1 MLEQELKN
9 IWKNSSK
16 SAQISIETDLLVQE
30 FDTKMITIQ
39 KNIRKRDVREI
50 SASVFGILLFS
61 FLAYEIPFP
70 ITKFS
75 CFLSILWFVYV
86 IYKFRKSNQQNSSE
100 NLSLPLREQLEHKK
114 QLLQHQ
120 IKLLNSAG
128 YWYAAPSFITNFIFI
143 FGLENPADY
152 NWKNLIAENLLPL
165 SVNAKVGTIIGLGF
179 FYLLIGW
186 VHKIAAKKEV
196 QPILK
201 NIEIIQQQLTTSGE
215 HRLLLKIKQQ

>member
-16 SAQISIETDLLVQE
+16 TARISIETDRLVQE
-30 FDTKMITIQ
+30 FDTKMTTIQ

-75 CFLSILWFVYV
+75 CLLSILWFAYV

-100 NLSLPLREQLEHKK
+100 KLSLPLKEQLTHKK
-114 QLLQHQ
+114 QLLQQ
-120 IKLLNSAG
+120 QLKLLNSTG
-128 YWYAAPSFITNFIFI
+128 YWYAGPSFITNFIFI
-143 FGLENPADY
+143 IGLRNPADY
-152 NWKNLIAENLLPL
+152 NWTNQIAENLLPL
-165 SVNAKVGTIIGLGF
+165 TVNAKVGTIIGLGI
-179 FYLLIGW
+179 FYLLVIW
-186 VHKIAAKKEV
+186 VHKIAAKKDV
-196 QPILK
+196 HPILK
-201 NIEIIQQQLTTSGE
+201 SIEAIQQQ
-215 HRLLLKIKQQ
+215 IKNE

>member
-16 SAQISIETDLLVQE
+16 TARISIETDRLVQE
-30 FDTKMITIQ
+30 FDTKMTTIQ

-75 CFLSILWFVYV
+75 CFLSILWFAYV

-100 NLSLPLREQLEHKK
+100 KLSLPLKEQLTHKK
-114 QLLQHQ
+114 QLLQQ
-120 IKLLNSAG
+120 QLKLLNSAA
-128 YWYAAPSFITNFIFI
+128 YWYAAPSLITNFIFI
-143 FGLENPADY
+143 IGLRNPADY
-152 NWKNLIAENLLPL
+152 NWTNQIAESLLPL
-165 SVNAKVGTIIGLGF
+165 SVNAKAGTLIGLGI
-179 FYLLIGW
+179 FYLLVVW
-186 VHKIAAKKEV
+186 VHKIAAKKDV
-196 QPILK
+196 HPVLK
-201 NIEIIQQQLTTSGE
+201 NIEAIQQQ
-215 HRLLLKIKQQ
+215 IKNE

>member
-16 SAQISIETDLLVQE
+16 TAQIDIETDRLIQE
-30 FDTKMITIQ
+30 FDTKMTTIQ

-50 SASVFGILLFS
+50 SASVYGILLFS
-61 FLAYEIPFP
+61 FFAYEIPFP

-100 NLSLPLREQLEHKK
+100 KLSVSLKEQLEHKK
-114 QLLQHQ
+114 QLFQQQL
-120 IKLLNSAG
+120 KLLNSAA
-128 YWYAAPSFITNFIFI
+128 YWYAAPSLITNCVFI
-143 FGLENPADY
+143 FGLGNPTNY
-152 NWKNLIAENLLPL
+152 NWTNLIAESLLPL
-165 SVNAKVGTIIGLGF
+165 TFNAKAGTIIGLF
-179 FYLLIGW
+179 IFYLLIAW
-186 VHKIAAKKEV
+186 VHKIAGKKEV

-201 NIEIIQQQLTTSGE
+201 NIENIQQQLNNSN
-215 HRLLLKIKQQ
+215 

>member
-16 SAQISIETDLLVQE
+16 TAQINIETDRLIQE
-30 FDTKMITIQ
+30 FDTKMTTVQ

-61 FLAYEIPFP
+61 FFAHEIPFP

-86 IYKFRKSNQQNSSE
+86 IYTFRKSNQQNSSE
-100 NLSLPLREQLEHKK
+100 KLSVSLKEQLEHKK
-114 QLLQHQ
+114 QLLQQ
-120 IKLLNSAG
+120 QLKLLNSAA
-128 YWYAAPSFITNFIFI
+128 YWYTAPSFITNCVFI
-143 FGLENPADY
+143 FGLGNPADY
-152 NWKNLIAENLLPL
+152 NWTNQIAESLLPL
-165 SVNAKVGTIIGLGF
+165 AFNAKTGAIIGLSI
-179 FYLLIGW
+179 FYILIAW
-186 VHKIAAKKEV
+186 LHKIAAKKDV

-201 NIEIIQQQLTTSGE
+201 NIEDIQQQLNNSN
-215 HRLLLKIKQQ
+215 

>member
-16 SAQISIETDLLVQE
+16 TARISIETDRLVQE
-30 FDTKMITIQ
+30 FDTKMTTIQ

-86 IYKFRKSNQQNSSE
+86 IYTFRKSNQQNSSE
-100 NLSLPLREQLEHKK
+100 NLSLPLKEQLAHKK
-114 QLLQHQ
+114 QLMQHQ
-120 IKLLNSAG
+120 QKLLNSAG
-128 YWYAAPSFITNFIFI
+128 YWYAGPSFITNFIFI
-143 FGLENPADY
+143 IGLRNPADY
-152 NWKNLIAENLLPL
+152 NWTNQIAENLLPL
-165 SVNAKVGTIIGLGF
+165 TVNAKVGTIIGLGI
-179 FYLLIGW
+179 FYLLVIW
-186 VHKIAAKKEV
+186 VHKIAAKKDV
-196 QPILK
+196 HPILK
-201 NIEIIQQQLTTSGE
+201 SIEAIQQQ
-215 HRLLLKIKQQ
+215 IKNE

>member
-16 SAQISIETDLLVQE
+16 TARISIETDRLVQE
-30 FDTKMITIQ
+30 FDTKMTTIQ

-75 CFLSILWFVYV
+75 CFLSILWFAYV

-100 NLSLPLREQLEHKK
+100 KLSLPLKEQLTHKK
-114 QLLQHQ
+114 QLLQQ
-120 IKLLNSAG
+120 QLKLLNSAA
-128 YWYAAPSFITNFIFI
+128 YWYAAPSLITNFIFI
-143 FGLENPADY
+143 IGLRNPADY
-152 NWKNLIAENLLPL
+152 NWTNQIAESLLPL
-165 SVNAKVGTIIGLGF
+165 SVNAKAGTLIGLGI
-179 FYLLIGW
+179 FYLLVVWI
-186 VHKIAAKKEV
+186 HKIAAKKDV
-196 QPILK
+196 HPILK
-201 NIEIIQQQLTTSGE
+201 SIEAIQQQ
-215 HRLLLKIKQQ
+215 IKNE

>member
-16 SAQISIETDLLVQE
+16 TARISIETDRLVQE
-30 FDTKMITIQ
+30 FDTKMTTIQ

-75 CFLSILWFVYV
+75 CFLSILWFAYV

-100 NLSLPLREQLEHKK
+100 KLSLPLKEQLTHKK
-114 QLLQHQ
+114 QLLQQ
-120 IKLLNSAG
+120 QLKLLNSAA
-128 YWYAAPSFITNFIFI
+128 YWYAAPSLITNFIFI
-143 FGLENPADY
+143 IGLRNPADY
-152 NWKNLIAENLLPL
+152 NWTNQIAESLLPL
-165 SVNAKVGTIIGLGF
+165 SINAKARTLIGLGI
-179 FYLLIGW
+179 FYLLVVW
-186 VHKIAAKKEV
+186 VHKIAAKKDV
-196 QPILK
+196 HPILK
-201 NIEIIQQQLTTSGE
+201 SIEAIQQQ
-215 HRLLLKIKQQ
+215 IKNE